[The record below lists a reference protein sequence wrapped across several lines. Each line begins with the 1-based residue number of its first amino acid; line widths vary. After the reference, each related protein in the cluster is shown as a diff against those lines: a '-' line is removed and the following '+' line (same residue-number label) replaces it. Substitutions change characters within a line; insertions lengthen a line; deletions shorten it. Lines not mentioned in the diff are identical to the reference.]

1 MKIQVILKSFCKIED
16 KGNVDGTGHLYYF
29 NNKQVP
35 RRTYFNILRYLNK
48 KYLNKKK
55 YTKSTK
61 TELLKNTKTR
71 KITHIQ
77 WSFTFSLNIP
87 KPILP

>member
-35 RRTYFNILRYLNK
+35 RKTYFNILRYLNK
-48 KYLNKKK
+48 KK
-55 YTKSTK
+55 YTKSIK

-87 KPILP
+87 KLILP